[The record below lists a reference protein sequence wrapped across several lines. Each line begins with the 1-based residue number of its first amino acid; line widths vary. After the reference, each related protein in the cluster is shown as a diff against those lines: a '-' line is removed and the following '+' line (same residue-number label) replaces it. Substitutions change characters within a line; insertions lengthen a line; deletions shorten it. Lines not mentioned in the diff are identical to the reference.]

1 MAAARTWWRMRRV
14 KHRDGVALCVLSSA
28 LLLAGELTSTEVG
41 SLRWIYREYLSAS
54 VMNPLVFVFQAVLAL
69 LAFTTAFGAILVS
82 LGGWYFLIGRVGRGR
97 FLVGFGV
104 GFTSLTILSKVAYAV
119 LVAGTPLAFFI
130 PLATTLTGL
139 GILVGAVAHT
149 VMGQYAL
156 LLKKHARNALRRWR
170 RARRPGRPRAE
181 DPDFRSPT

>member
-14 KHRDGVALCVLSSA
+14 KHRDGVALCVFSSA

-82 LGGWYFLIGRVGRGR
+82 LGGWYFLIGRVARGR

-104 GFTSLTILSKVAYAV
+104 GFTSLTILSKIAYSM
-119 LVAGTPLAFFI
+119 LVTGSPLTYFI

-139 GILVGAVAHT
+139 GILVGAAAHV

-156 LLKKHARNALRRWR
+156 LLKKHAKRVWRRWR
-170 RARRPGRPRAE
+170 RARQSTRSERTRA
-181 DPDFRSPT
+181 

>member
-1 MAAARTWWRMRRV
+1 MASNRSWWRQRRV
-14 KHRDGVALCVLSSA
+14 KHRDAVALCVLSSA
-28 LLLAGELTSTEVG
+28 LLLAGELTTSALGFIYTSYLEPEIG
-41 SLRWIYREYLSAS
+41 NPPFFALRTFL
-54 VMNPLVFVFQAVLAL
+54 AV
-69 LAFTTAFGAILVS
+69 LAFTTAFGAILV
-82 LGGWYFLIGRVGRGR
+82 LAGGWYFLLGRVSRGR

-119 LVAGTPLAFFI
+119 LVSGTPLAFFI

-170 RARRPGRPRAE
+170 RARRPGRPRPE